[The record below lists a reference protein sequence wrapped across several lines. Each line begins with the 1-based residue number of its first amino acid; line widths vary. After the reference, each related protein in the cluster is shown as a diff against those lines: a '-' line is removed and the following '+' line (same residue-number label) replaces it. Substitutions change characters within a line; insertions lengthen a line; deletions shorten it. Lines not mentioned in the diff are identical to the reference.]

1 MYLMETSSNRVNC
14 HIKNNNAMTNDFS
27 FKLSFND
34 NLCINIFDDVYCMT
48 VKEWYEQ
55 NPLAVLVENVV
66 NKGPQLRKE
75 VYKQFAQKIG
85 DVNLTLLRN
94 NCTNKI

>member
-1 MYLMETSSNRVNC
+1 METSSNKVDC
-14 HIKNNNAMTNDFS
+14 HIKNNKAMTNDFS

-48 VKEWYEQ
+48 VKEWYEE

-66 NKGPQLRKE
+66 NKGPQLRKD
-75 VYKQFAQKIG
+75 VYAQFLKKIG
-85 DVNLTLLRN
+85 NVNLLELRSL
-94 NCTNKI
+94 CQHSC

>member
-1 MYLMETSSNRVNC
+1 MVYD
-14 HIKNNNAMTNDFS
+14 IKVLLSMNDRLS
-27 FKLSFND
+27 IKLAGD
-34 NLCINIFDDVYCMT
+34 EYKCMQ

-75 VYKQFAQKIG
+75 VYKQFVQKIG
-85 DVNLTLLRN
+85 DVNLLELRGLHQQFL
-94 NCTNKI
+94 K

>member
-1 MYLMETSSNRVNC
+1 METSSNRVNS
-14 HIKNNNAMTNDFS
+14 HIKNSKAMTYDFS
-27 FKLSFND
+27 YRLSFND
-34 NLCINIFDDVYCMT
+34 NLCINIFDDEYCMT

-85 DVNLTLLRN
+85 DVNLFELRN
-94 NCTNKI
+94 NRINKI